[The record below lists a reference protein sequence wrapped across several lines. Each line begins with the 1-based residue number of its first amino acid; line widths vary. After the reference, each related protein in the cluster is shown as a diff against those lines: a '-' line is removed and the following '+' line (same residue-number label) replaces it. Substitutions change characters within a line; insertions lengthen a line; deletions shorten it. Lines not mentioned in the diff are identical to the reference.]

1 MMTNIVPLPIYPSKP
16 TESDLAIL
24 KAAKGMVATTVLIK
38 PVRAVPGSPGRI
50 IALRE
55 RPEWLCDYAYIPDPN
70 PHSMKAALEWALG
83 LTEDPRGITVIRT
96 LKEIFG
102 TGVREVE

>member
-1 MMTNIVPLPIYPSKP
+1 MTNIVPLPIYPSKP

-50 IALRE
+50 IALR
-55 RPEWLCDYAYIPDPN
+55 
-70 PHSMKAALEWALG
+70 
-83 LTEDPRGITVIRT
+83 RGPSGSAITH
-96 LKEIFG
+96 IFQ
-102 TGVREVE
+102 TPIHTR